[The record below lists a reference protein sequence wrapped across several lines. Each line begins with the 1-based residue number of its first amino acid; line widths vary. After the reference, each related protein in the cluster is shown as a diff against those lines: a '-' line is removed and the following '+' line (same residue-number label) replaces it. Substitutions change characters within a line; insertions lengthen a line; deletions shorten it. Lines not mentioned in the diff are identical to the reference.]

1 MIGEPHSEVRADSA
15 RTDTKVDPMPI
26 LRSSTIPLG
35 VIAAGLLVSLAAC
48 ATPANA
54 PAPESAP
61 VTAYSAASDTS
72 TLVGLDVSAGQLPE
86 NIVSAGDNVVVTF
99 AASRQVASVAPDGE
113 VDILGTLPTPAGGG
127 VTTPVL
133 GFPLATGLALVDGS
147 YFALYATGEADTTGL
162 WELGSDGTFTLVAPL
177 PATSLPNGLTF
188 DEKNDRF
195 LATDSALGVIYSIER
210 SGEVQTWS
218 DDPQLAMSGFLGAN
232 GIQLHDGEVYVSN
245 LDAGTILRIEV
256 GDDGAAGSVRVV
268 ASDLAGIDDFAFT
281 GRGDQIIATL
291 NPTSEVVLVDGESHT
306 TVLSE
311 DDGLTNP
318 TSVLVR
324 GDTIYVASAAYVNQD
339 SPNLLTATLS
349 AK

>member
-1 MIGEPHSEVRADSA
+1 
-15 RTDTKVDPMPI
+15 MPT

-35 VIAAGLLVSLAAC
+35 LLAAGLLVSLAAC
-48 ATPANA
+48 ATPA
-54 PAPESAP
+54 PAPQSAP
-61 VTAYSAASDTS
+61 VSAYSATSDAS
-72 TLVGLDVSAGQLPE
+72 TLVSLDVSAGQLPE

-99 AASRQVASVAPDGE
+99 AASRQLASVAPDGT
-113 VDILGTLPTPAGGG
+113 VDILGTLPAPEGGG

-162 WELGSDGTFTLVAPL
+162 WTLEGDGTFALVAAL
-177 PATSLPNGLTF
+177 PAASLPNGLTF
-188 DEKNDRF
+188 DEKHDRF
-195 LATDSALGVIYSIER
+195 LATDSALGVIYSIDR
-210 SGEVQTWS
+210 SGAVQTWS
-218 DDPQLAMSGFLGAN
+218 DDPQLAVTGFLGAN

-256 GDDGAAGSVRVV
+256 EDDGAAGSVSMV

-291 NPTSEVVLVDGESHT
+291 NPTSEVVLVDGENHT

-339 SPNLLTATLS
+339 TPNLLTATLR

>member
-1 MIGEPHSEVRADSA
+1 
-15 RTDTKVDPMPI
+15 MPT

-35 VIAAGLLVSLAAC
+35 LLAAGLLVSLAAC
-48 ATPANA
+48 ATPA
-54 PAPESAP
+54 PAPQSAP
-61 VTAYSAASDTS
+61 VSAYSATSDAS
-72 TLVGLDVSAGQLPE
+72 TLVSLDVSAGQLPE

-99 AASRQVASVAPDGE
+99 AASRQLASVAPDGT
-113 VDILGTLPTPAGGG
+113 VDILGTLPAPEGGG

-162 WELGSDGTFTLVAPL
+162 WTLEGDGTFALVAAL
-177 PATSLPNGLTF
+177 PAASLPNGLTF
-188 DEKNDRF
+188 DEKHDRF
-195 LATDSALGVIYSIER
+195 LATDSALGVIYSIDR
-210 SGEVQTWS
+210 SGAVQTWS
-218 DDPQLAMSGFLGAN
+218 DDPQLAVTGFLGAN

-256 GDDGAAGSVRVV
+256 EDAGAAGSVSMV

-291 NPTSEVVLVDGESHT
+291 NPTSEVVLVDGENHT

-339 SPNLLTATLS
+339 TPNLLTATLR

>member
-1 MIGEPHSEVRADSA
+1 
-15 RTDTKVDPMPI
+15 
-26 LRSSTIPLG
+26 
-35 VIAAGLLVSLAAC
+35 
-48 ATPANA
+48 
-54 PAPESAP
+54 
-61 VTAYSAASDTS
+61 
-72 TLVGLDVSAGQLPE
+72 
-86 NIVSAGDNVVVTF
+86 
-99 AASRQVASVAPDGE
+99 
-113 VDILGTLPTPAGGG
+113 
-127 VTTPVL
+127 
-133 GFPLATGLALVDGS
+133 
-147 YFALYATGEADTTGL
+147 
-162 WELGSDGTFTLVAPL
+162 
-177 PATSLPNGLTF
+177 
-188 DEKNDRF
+188 
-195 LATDSALGVIYSIER
+195 
-210 SGEVQTWS
+210 
-218 DDPQLAMSGFLGAN
+218 MSGFLGAN

-291 NPTSEVVLVDGESHT
+291 NPTSEVVLVDGDSHT

>member
-1 MIGEPHSEVRADSA
+1 
-15 RTDTKVDPMPI
+15 MPT

-35 VIAAGLLVSLAAC
+35 LLAAGLLVSLAAC
-48 ATPANA
+48 ATPA
-54 PAPESAP
+54 PAPQSAP
-61 VTAYSAASDTS
+61 VSAYSATSDAS
-72 TLVGLDVSAGQLPE
+72 TLVSLDVSAGQLPE

-99 AASRQVASVAPDGE
+99 AASRQLASVAPDGT
-113 VDILGTLPTPAGGG
+113 VDILGTLPAPEGGG

-162 WELGSDGTFTLVAPL
+162 WTLEGDGTFALVAAL
-177 PATSLPNGLTF
+177 PAASLPNGLTF
-188 DEKNDRF
+188 DEKHDRF
-195 LATDSALGVIYSIER
+195 LATDSALGVIYSIDR
-210 SGEVQTWS
+210 SGAVQTWS
-218 DDPQLAMSGFLGAN
+218 DDPQLAVTGFLGAN

-256 GDDGAAGSVRVV
+256 EDDGAAGSVSMV

-291 NPTSEVVLVDGESHT
+291 NPTSEVVLIDGESHT